1 VAGQTEQEVD
11 LMLIGQAEGAAA
23 PTDLIKDTDTDGFMA
38 DVIEASNQT
47 PVIVDFWAPW
57 CGPCKQLTPALEK
70 LVKQY
75 GGKVKLAKINVDEN
89 QQLAMQFQV
98 QSIPAVYAFKSGRPV
113 DGFMGALPESQ
124 LKQFIERLT
133 GGGGSPLDEAMA
145 EAEAFAA
152 EGNHEDAL
160 AIYKEILAQDPS
172 HVKALGGALRAYL
185 ATGQDDIAKQVLA
198 DLPEKMKNT
207 PDVAGVQAALD
218 LKAQSAQVAG
228 GGAELSALEAKV
240 AADPKDMQSRLDL
253 AVARYGAGA
262 REQAM
267 DDLLEMVRKDRKW
280 NEEAARKQLVKF
292 FEALGPADPLTVQGR
307 RRLSSI
313 LFA

>member
-1 VAGQTEQEVD
+1 
-11 LMLIGQAEGAAA
+11 MLIGQAEGAAA
-23 PTDLIKDTDTDGFMA
+23 PKDLIKDTDTDRFME

-57 CGPCKQLTPALEK
+57 CGPCKQLTPLLEK

-98 QSIPAVYAFKSGRPV
+98 QSIPAVYAFKGGRPV

-172 HVKALGGALRAYL
+172 HVKALAGALRAYL
-185 ATGQDDIAKQVLA
+185 ATGQDDLAKKVLA
-198 DLPEKMKNT
+198 DLPPQMKNA

-218 LKAQSAQVAG
+218 LKEQSAAVAG
-228 GGAELSALEAKV
+228 GGAELGALEAKV

-307 RRLSSI
+307 RKLSSI

>member
-1 VAGQTEQEVD
+1 
-11 LMLIGQAEGAAA
+11 MLIGQGDAAAA
-23 PTDLIKDTDTDGFMA
+23 PPAPKDLIIETDTARFME
-38 DVIEASNQT
+38 DVIEASNT
-47 PVIVDFWAPW
+47 VPVIVDFWAPW

-89 QQLAMQFQV
+89 QDLAQQFRV
-98 QSIPAVYAFKSGRPV
+98 QSIPAVYAFKGGRPI

-133 GGGGSPLDEAMA
+133 GGGGSALDEAMA
-145 EAEAFAA
+145 EAETFVA
-152 EGNHEDAL
+152 ENNHEDAL
-160 AIYKEILAQDPS
+160 AIFKEILAQDPS

-185 ATGQDDIAKQVLA
+185 ALGQDDLAKEVLA
-198 DLPEKMKNT
+198 NLPEQMKNA

-218 LKAQSAQVAG
+218 LKEQSAQVAG
-228 GGAELSALEAKV
+228 GADLSALEAKI
-240 AADPKDMQSRLDL
+240 AADPKDQQARLDL
-253 AVARYGAGA
+253 AVARYGAGQ

-267 DDLLEMVRKDRKW
+267 DELLEMVRKDRKW

-292 FEALGPADPLTVQGR
+292 FEALGPADPLAVQGR